1 MKKNTTKINSGF
13 IVSFLFI
20 PLLAFITAA
29 FEITIDIAPNILN
42 LANGGTVV
50 TVHTNLPY
58 SSVQGASLLLDGVQI
73 NSWKADNRGFFV
85 AKFEMNSIKSLPL
98 AVNEYHTF
106 TLAGLTVDGQEFSGT
121 QSILIINK
129 TGK

>member
-1 MKKNTTKINSGF
+1 MQKSSTKMLRLFCI
-13 IVSFLFI
+13 SFLLM
-20 PLLAFITAA
+20 PLLAFTGAV

-42 LANGGTVV
+42 LSNSGTVV

-58 SSVQGASLLLDGVQI
+58 SSVQSSSLTLDGVQI
-73 NSWKADNRGFFV
+73 DSWKADNNGFFV
-85 AKFEMNSIKSLPL
+85 AKFEMNSIKSLSL
-98 AVNEYHTF
+98 TVGQYHTF
-106 TLAGLTVDGQEFSGT
+106 TLSGMTTAGEEFSGV